1 LEQKG
6 EFHLN
11 EIQLKQKNYAPWI
24 ILLTIVLNL
33 VIVVVFFMPKY
44 QGLSHLDLTLLPM
57 MNAIFNSFTFI
68 FLCTALYFVKKKNI
82 VYHRRFIFASFTST
96 LLFLVTY
103 LAYHINAESTPYGG
117 DGALKYF
124 YYFILIT
131 HIVLAVP
138 TVLLALWTA
147 AYGLNRQTPKHRK
160 IARITLPLWLYVSL
174 TGVLVYLLISPY
186 YG

>member
-1 LEQKG
+1 MS
-6 EFHLN
+6 
-11 EIQLKQKNYAPWI
+11 QLQPREAQPRNYTPWI
-24 ILLTIVLNL
+24 ITLTIVLNL

-44 QGLSHLDLTLLPM
+44 QGLRHLDLTFLPM
-57 MNAIFNSFTFI
+57 MNAIFNSFTFV
-68 FLCTALYFVKKKNI
+68 FLCTALYFIKQKNI
-82 VYHRRFIFASFTST
+82 RYHRRFIFAAFTST
-96 LLFLVTY
+96 LLFLATY

-117 DGALKYF
+117 EGPLKYL

-131 HIVLAVP
+131 HITLAVP

-147 AYGLNRQTPKHRK
+147 AYGLNLQTSKHRK

-186 YG
+186 Y